1 MYQQPQ
7 VVSNSRPYECGLSVF
22 SYLLGDCIDLKPLI
36 SEKVSIQHSPGLRG
50 SDKLQEN
57 QGALESVC
65 IKGSGPLWAL
75 CTLTWV
81 AACVCAHALVYS
93 YKSKLQPLSC
103 HVYCLKSEVIQS
115 AAWLMNWLEKSTAN
129 YPDRSLSRHSAGWS
143 GVRRLNANS
152 PPQSVVGGDC
162 LCVRGVLTLQKLPLP
177 LHGGL
182 GWEMRPAGSSEL
194 GS

>member
-1 MYQQPQ
+1 M
-7 VVSNSRPYECGLSVF
+7 SVDSACF
-22 SYLLGDCIDLKPLI
+22 PISLATALI
-36 SEKVSIQHSPGLRG
+36 WNHWFPRKCPFNIHLASVAPISFRK
-50 SDKLQEN
+50 N

-65 IKGSGPLWAL
+65 IKGSGRLWAL
-75 CTLTWV
+75 CTHTWV
-81 AACVCAHALVYS
+81 SACVCAHTLVYS

-103 HVYCLKSEVIQS
+103 HVYCLMSEVIQS
-115 AAWLMNWLEKSTAN
+115 AAWLMNWLEESTAN
-129 YPDRSLSRHSAGWS
+129 YPDLSLSRHSAGWS
-143 GVRRLNANS
+143 GVCWLNANS